1 MDDGYTGTNFNRPGF
16 QEMLRICWK
25 RGSRLY
31 YCQRPFSLWK
41 GLFRCLQYVERILP
55 KMGVRLILVNDN
67 YDSLT
72 PNRDFLTLRFK
83 SLINDLY
90 PADTSKS
97 VRSHLYVKMT
107 AGQCVAPFA
116 FYGYLKSEEDKHKLV
131 MDEVAASVVRDIYHT

>member
-1 MDDGYTGTNFNRPGF
+1 MIDLVRDG
-16 QEMLRICWK
+16 QIHVVIVKDL
-25 RGSRLY
+25 SRY
-31 YCQRPFSLWK
+31 GRDFS
-41 GLFRCLQYVERILP
+41 GVLQYVERILP

-116 FYGYLKSEEDKHKLV
+116 FYGYLTTMLLFPPEYTVFQFHPV
-131 MDEVAASVVRDIYHT
+131 HG